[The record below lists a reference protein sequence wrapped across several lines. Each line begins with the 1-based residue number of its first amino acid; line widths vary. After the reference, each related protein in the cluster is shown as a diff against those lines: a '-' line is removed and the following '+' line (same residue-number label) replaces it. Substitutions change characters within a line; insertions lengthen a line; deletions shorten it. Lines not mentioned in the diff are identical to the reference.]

1 MSLRKKTEKLIFWLK
16 LNFDINEFKLQVKD
30 HFILRKKP
38 EDETNF
44 PWLLAED
51 IASDKNHTY
60 GQRGKKKKKMGGQKE
75 EPEVQVDH
83 QNLWHAVQIPLKR
96 GLPTKKKEKKILSNY
111 FLSKLKG

>member
-16 LNFDINEFKLQVKD
+16 LNFDINEFKLQVID

-51 IASDKNHTY
+51 IARDKNHTY
-60 GQRGKKKKKMGGQKE
+60 GQRGKKKKEKKNGGTERRARSSSGPPK
-75 EPEVQVDH
+75 PVTCSS
-83 QNLWHAVQIPLKR
+83 NT
-96 GLPTKKKEKKILSNY
+96 TKKRASNQKKRKKDTI
-111 FLSKLKG
+111 